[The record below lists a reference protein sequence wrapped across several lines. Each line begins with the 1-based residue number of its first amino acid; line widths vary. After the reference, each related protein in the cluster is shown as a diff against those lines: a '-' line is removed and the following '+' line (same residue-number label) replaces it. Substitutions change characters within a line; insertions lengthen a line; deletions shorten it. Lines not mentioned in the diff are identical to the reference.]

1 MRHHIIRRAALG
13 IGAAVMVG
21 GWGMTNFATVARS
34 LHDTWIYPPCR
45 QQVAH
50 ATYLGGLWMQALG
63 AGTVVAFIPALARA
77 AASPDAD

>member
-1 MRHHIIRRAALG
+1 
-13 IGAAVMVG
+13 
-21 GWGMTNFATVARS
+21 MTNFATEARS
-34 LHDTWIYPPCR
+34 LHDTWIYPEYR